1 MLIVDTLD
9 MTSSLHPRPGLP
21 RLSSSTSSSSS
32 VSQARSLPYYEV
44 PAPTLARSRAPH
56 LATFAPAPAPGYQVS
71 TSPAPHNN
79 HRLIV

>member
-1 MLIVDTLD
+1 MVDTLD
-9 MTSSLHPRPGLP
+9 MTLPLHPRPGLP
-21 RLSSSTSSSSS
+21 RLSSSSS

-56 LATFAPAPAPGYQVS
+56 LATFAPAPAPGYTVS

>member
-1 MLIVDTLD
+1 MTL
-9 MTSSLHPRPGLP
+9 TLHPRPGLP

-44 PAPTLARSRAPH
+44 PAPTLARTRAPH
-56 LATFAPAPAPGYQVS
+56 LATFAPAPAPAPTPGYQVS